1 MGIQSSHLIKLLITC
16 RNRTIFEVVIIDLK
30 SIQNLIFSIL
40 IINLN
45 KDLIFHLVKVL
56 ITSRN
61 KTILE
66 ITIINLKGNSKFNIF
81 NANNQLK

>member
-30 SIQNLIFSIL
+30 SIQNLIFSII

-45 KDLIFHLVKVL
+45 KDLIF
-56 ITSRN
+56 SF
-61 KTILE
+61 
-66 ITIINLKGNSKFNIF
+66 S
-81 NANNQLK
+81 